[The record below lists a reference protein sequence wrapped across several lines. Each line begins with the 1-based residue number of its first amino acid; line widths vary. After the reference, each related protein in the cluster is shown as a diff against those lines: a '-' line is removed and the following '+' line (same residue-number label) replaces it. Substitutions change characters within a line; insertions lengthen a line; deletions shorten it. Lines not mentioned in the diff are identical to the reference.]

1 MKNLYLPVQHAYGGG
16 INLFAEGPG
25 RFQASGNGLECS
37 APVDNGQPFEFSFNR
52 WQSTTSYPYYKVTY
66 SDTVIDG
73 DVEFGNAY
81 IKINGGVVA
90 TGTTYEGETITLSGQ
105 FYMFN
110 HIKSS
115 WSNWIRSGHCGQ
127 VIFLESGVET
137 ARFTPYEDD
146 NGDVGF
152 LDENNQT
159 MIYSMGN
166 AFIAGPDASSIGV
179 DVSKT
184 VVKAAGDT
192 IPITVNC
199 KNAWTI
205 STSGNSFLTL
215 SATGG
220 TSGETTITAT
230 APNYTGV
237 APREEYLTFT
247 DSVTGDYVEVSIKQK
262 KYVSGQP
269 LYLGADEILEIYL
282 GIDPITEAYLG
293 TELVYSSGAFTGLIV
308 DPMNIEFH
316 TLSLTS
322 EVKVKSSEA
331 WTMTLPAWIS
341 ASATGGTSGETTIYL
356 SATTQS
362 SYTSGTV
369 AFTTTN
375 FQTDAKAEFNP
386 VEYMDYVWA
395 TQMGSSKLLSTG
407 IYPTL
412 QTKGEVLYEQKTYS
426 PGTVI
431 VGMYGDESGWDNR
444 DWRLFYTYGGDK
456 WAFDIAN
463 SRLEDTFG
471 GGWLQ
476 NKEYDIEF
484 GNNYLINH
492 TDNLSASTD
501 TVQSGQLDNLPV
513 DINVGM
519 VWVKEVKLWE
529 GNTLVYDG
537 KAAKVGDDYGLIDVV
552 TGHFL
557 TGDDFNLT
565 GATITPTPTGKTL
578 TINSVAIANSMGE
591 TIYVN
596 VENNGT
602 GYLTYCSSYDDSR
615 QEADN
620 TFSVPTGY
628 TYTFDA
634 GNGVITFTG
643 PFDLAGGYE
652 VICERSSP
660 DMGTCEFIHY
670 SFPVVWTGDAATVN
684 ADFAPQ
690 IDPECECVEQGG
702 TWDGSECVFDGGE
715 DACGGDPCCEQGISD
730 PNECDCMM
738 NGGWWD
744 GSECHYD

>member
-1 MKNLYLPVQHAYGGG
+1 MSLGYYPKDTTKVVFDYLYFPIQGSNHFAALLGATQRYYRLSSYIPTNSYVLCYGNQQEMPTGFTIDGAVEVGNLYLKVNGNTVFTGNTVGPFTSNVALTFGADKPSGGDTLDNTNTK
-16 INLFAEGPG
+16 IG
-25 RFQASGNGLECS
+25 RFRI
-37 APVDNGQPFEFSFNR
+37 FENN
-52 WQSTTSYPYYKVTY
+52 TL
-66 SDTVIDG
+66 IA
-73 DVEFGNAY
+73 EFIPA
-81 IKINGGVVA
+81 
-90 TGTTYEGETITLSGQ
+90 
-105 FYMFN
+105 
-110 HIKSS
+110 
-115 WSNWIRSGHCGQ
+115 
-127 VIFLESGVET
+127 
-137 ARFTPYEDD
+137 
-146 NGDVGF
+146 
-152 LDENNQT
+152 LDENNVAGLYNAT
-159 MIYSMGN
+159 NDTFLYSVSSPWG
-166 AFIAGPDASSIGV
+166 AGPDASSIGV

-184 VVKAAGDT
+184 VVKAEGET
-192 IPITVNC
+192 ITITVDC
-199 KNAWTI
+199 ENAWTL
-205 STSGNSFLTL
+205 STSGDSFLTL
-215 SATGG
+215 SSTGDTG
-220 TSGETTITAT
+220 STTITAT

-247 DSVTGDYVEVSIKQK
+247 DSVTGDEVKIKIKQK
-262 KYVSGQP
+262 KYVAGQP

-282 GIDPITEAYLG
+282 GTEPITEAYLG
-293 TELVYSSGAFTGLIV
+293 TELVFSTGQFQGLIV

-331 WTMTLPAWIS
+331 WTMTLPAWLT

-362 SYTSGTV
+362 VYTSGTV

-375 FQTDAKAEFNP
+375 FQTDAKAEFHP

-412 QTKGEVLYEQKTYS
+412 QTKGEVLYEQKTYT

-444 DWRLFYTYGGDK
+444 DWRLFYTYGGDR

-471 GGWLQ
+471 GGWVQ

-484 GNNYLINH
+484 GNNYIINH
-492 TDNLSASTD
+492 TDGLSASTD

-529 GNTLVYDG
+529 GNTIIYDG

-557 TGDDFNLT
+557 TGDDFSIT
-565 GATITPTPTGKTL
+565 GSTITPSANKVLTVSDLNTSTIGEVKEIGWEDALGNFNFFVRLDCQDDGEGGTVQLIDTGAPSTAYTVQYDNYEA
-578 TINSVAIANSMGE
+578 TI
-591 TIYVN
+591 
-596 VENNGT
+596 
-602 GYLTYCSSYDDSR
+602 
-615 QEADN
+615 
-620 TFSVPTGY
+620 
-628 TYTFDA
+628 
-634 GNGVITFTG
+634 TG
-643 PFDLAGGYE
+643 PFDSTFALIEHYIDP
-652 VICERSSP
+652 VSP
-660 DMGTCEFIHY
+660 CNQCNE
-670 SFPVVWTGDAATVN
+670 TVN
-684 ADFAPQ
+684 ISFTNGSASTQFNPTCTS
-690 IDPECECVEQGG
+690 DPACECAMQGG
-702 TWDGSECVFDGGE
+702 TWDGSECIFGGGE

-738 NGGWWD
+738 NGGQWD